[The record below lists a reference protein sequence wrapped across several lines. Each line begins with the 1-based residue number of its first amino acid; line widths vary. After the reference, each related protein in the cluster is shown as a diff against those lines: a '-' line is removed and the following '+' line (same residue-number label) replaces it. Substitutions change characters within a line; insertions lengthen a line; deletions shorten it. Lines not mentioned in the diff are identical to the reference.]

1 MLSLVKK
8 SETPF
13 FLTGGTALSRYYFHH
28 RFSEDLDL
36 FVNDDPCFSMY
47 VKTILSLLKDRDLQP
62 HLTIDLK
69 DITLGDTYTRLVI
82 HDKNNPEIELQIDM
96 INDIAPQ
103 YGNFE
108 YDSILGKIDNWRNI
122 LSNKLT
128 ALFRSEPKDVADIWI
143 IAKNKK
149 FQWKDIVMEAKSKEV
164 GVEPETLYDI
174 LKSFPIK
181 DIDFIK
187 WIQKP
192 DKEKMKSDLGIISD
206 DILFAR
212 ENSLCALNPK
222 N

>member
-1 MLSLVKK
+1 
-8 SETPF
+8 
-13 FLTGGTALSRYYFHH
+13 
-28 RFSEDLDL
+28 
-36 FVNDDPCFSMY
+36 MY

-69 DITLGDTYTRLVI
+69 DITLGDTYTRLAI

-164 GVEPETLYDI
+164 GVEPETLFDI